1 MLMKYAFDGLTS
13 SLTFSFGL
21 VLLGF
26 VVQIESS
33 LEMIRQSQQLLTG
46 VEEPL
51 ELPAGGEALTALA
64 A

>member
-1 MLMKYAFDGLTS
+1 MLMKYALDGLTS
-13 SLTFSFGL
+13 SLTFSCVL

-26 VVQIESS
+26 VIQIESS

-46 VEEPL
+46 VEEPPGM
-51 ELPAGGEALTALA
+51 PAGGEAPTALA

>member
-1 MLMKYAFDGLTS
+1 MLMKYALDGLTS
-13 SLTFSFGL
+13 SLTFSCGL

-26 VVQIESS
+26 VVQIESG

-51 ELPAGGEALTALA
+51 GMPAGGEAPTALA

>member
-1 MLMKYAFDGLTS
+1 MLMKYALEGLTS
-13 SLTFSFGL
+13 SLTFSCGP

-46 VEEPL
+46 VGQSTDGPRRL
-51 ELPAGGEALTALA
+51 IPK
-64 A
+64 

>member
-1 MLMKYAFDGLTS
+1 MLMKYALDGLTS
-13 SLTFSFGL
+13 SLTCSCGL

-26 VVQIESS
+26 VIQIESS

-46 VEEPL
+46 VEEPPGM
-51 ELPAGGEALTALA
+51 PAGGEAPTALA

>member
-13 SLTFSFGL
+13 SLTFSCGL

-33 LEMIRQSQQLLTG
+33 LEIIRQSQQLLTG
-46 VEEPL
+46 GEEL
-51 ELPAGGEALTALA
+51 LGMAAGGEAPTALA